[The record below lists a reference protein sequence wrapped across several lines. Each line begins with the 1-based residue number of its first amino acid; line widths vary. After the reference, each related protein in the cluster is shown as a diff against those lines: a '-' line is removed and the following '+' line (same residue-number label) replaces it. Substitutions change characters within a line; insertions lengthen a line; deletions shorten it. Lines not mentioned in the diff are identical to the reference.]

1 MYLRRTGFRH
11 IKRQCFHCGHVYGT
25 GFLKHVRE
33 MHFLASGGDL
43 KMDRL
48 PVQPFYGHVWEVDQE
63 VHIQTLYKQ
72 PKKRYHLIEK
82 LASLMR
88 NKFAIPKQYWR
99 LAADAAYKHE
109 CISGRLPKA
118 RKQMS

>member
-1 MYLRRTGFRH
+1 
-11 IKRQCFHCGHVYGT
+11 
-25 GFLKHVRE
+25 
-33 MHFLASGGDL
+33 MHYVVSGGDL
-43 KMDRL
+43 EVDSV
-48 PVQPFYGHVWEVDQE
+48 PVQPFYGSPWEVNRE

-72 PKKRYHLIEK
+72 PKKRHHLIEK

-109 CISGRLPKA
+109 CIDEKQLPRA
-118 RKQMS
+118 RKQMP